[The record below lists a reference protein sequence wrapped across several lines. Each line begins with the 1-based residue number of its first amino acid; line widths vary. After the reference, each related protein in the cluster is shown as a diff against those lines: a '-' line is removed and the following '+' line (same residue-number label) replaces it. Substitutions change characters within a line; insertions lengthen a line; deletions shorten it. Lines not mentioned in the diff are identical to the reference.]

1 MKKRRKTIIFDFDG
15 VILNSNY
22 IKTRTFYNL
31 FQSYGK
37 KVADNAVKYHLKN
50 MGVPRRKKFKYIYK
64 NFLKQ
69 NISNAILDN
78 LDIEFKKKSLQ
89 KIHQLKVPKPLNN
102 FIKKR
107 SKNYIF
113 YISTGAPKYEIID
126 ILKKKKLF
134 KNFKK
139 IYGPPSKKSDH
150 INIIKKLNKGDI
162 IFIGDSL
169 EDHKAAKK
177 CKIKFI
183 LKKHKENTNMFKD
196 KKINKIS
203 SFVNFEKKIKTFLDR
218 S

>member
-1 MKKRRKTIIFDFDG
+1 MTNSKKIIIFDFDG

-37 KVADNAVKYHLKN
+37 KVADKAVRYHLEN

-64 NFLKQ
+64 NFLKK
-69 NISNAILDN
+69 NISNSILDN

-89 KIHQLKVPKPLNN
+89 KIHQLKVSKPLDN

-113 YISTGAPKYEIID
+113 YISTGAPKNEIID

-134 KNFKK
+134 KKFKK
-139 IYGPPSKKSDH
+139 IYGPPSKKTSH

-169 EDHKAAKK
+169 EDHNAAKK

-183 LKKHKENTNMFKD
+183 LKKHRENINMFKN
-196 KKINKIS
+196 KKIMKIS
-203 SFVNFEKKIKTFLDR
+203 NFINFEKKINNIT
-218 S
+218 